1 MGTGVKLYPNII
13 AKDDG
18 TPISEEVLA
27 PAGRQTEGV
36 NMLPFGGTREGGAH
50 KGFGL
55 AMIGDLWANA
65 LGVIRADKPSA
76 DGRVSS
82 GGAGIFCAWNIEAF
96 TDREDYDR
104 AADGDR
110 VGRTPRTLTT
120 FCSICVRF

>member
-1 MGTGVKLYPNII
+1 MFSLFAAAAGVKLYPNII
-13 AKDDG
+13 AEDDG

-65 LGVIRADKPSA
+65 LGVSSTDKENE

-82 GGAGIFCAWNIEAF
+82 GGAGAE
-96 TDREDYDR
+96 
-104 AADGDR
+104 
-110 VGRTPRTLTT
+110 TT
-120 FCSICVRF
+120 FIAPLLKPDHFICQDRLWTHRDNS